1 MTEDRDIK
9 IYEGRGNSELNDI
22 QRISEDI
29 ERNKQN
35 GNIDKA
41 KALGKRLAKIR
52 PDCKKLGLDIG
63 NMPAAELYCVRV
75 LLTFTAEYA
84 LRKYILSDTLGDA
97 VSTSMY
103 DYLKTEESGYYNNIS
118 DGSAFTF
125 YLLAL
130 KKSGDT
136 AQNIGEQFAQRCGI
150 NNDEYVSLGAGI
162 FNKVL
167 DLYAKI
173 IDEAEF
179 VNEEN
184 I

>member
-1 MTEDRDIK
+1 MAEDRDIK
-9 IYEGRGNSELNDI
+9 IYEGKGNSDLNDI

-29 ERNKQN
+29 DRNKRN

-63 NMPAAELYCVRV
+63 NMPASELYCVRV

-84 LRKYILSDTLGDA
+84 VQKYILSDTLADA
-97 VSTSMY
+97 VSASMY
-103 DYLKTEESGYYNNIS
+103 DYLKAEESGYYDNIS

-136 AQNIGEQFAQRCGI
+136 AKNIGEQFTQRCGI
-150 NNDEYVSLGAGI
+150 NSEEYVAFGADI
-162 FNKVL
+162 FNKSL
-167 DLYAKI
+167 ELYSKI
-173 IDEAEF
+173 IDETEF
-179 VNEEN
+179 VGE
-184 I
+184 

>member
-1 MTEDRDIK
+1 MAEDRDIK
-9 IYEGRGNSELNDI
+9 IYEGKGNSDLNDI

-29 ERNKQN
+29 DRNKRN

-63 NMPAAELYCVRV
+63 NMPASELYCVRV

-84 LRKYILSDTLGDA
+84 VQKYILSETLADA
-97 VSTSMY
+97 VSASMY
-103 DYLKTEESGYYNNIS
+103 DYLKAEESGYYDNIS

-136 AQNIGEQFAQRCGI
+136 AKNIGEQFAQRCGI
-150 NNDEYVSLGAGI
+150 NSE
-162 FNKVL
+162 
-167 DLYAKI
+167 
-173 IDEAEF
+173 
-179 VNEEN
+179 
-184 I
+184 

>member
-1 MTEDRDIK
+1 MAEDRDIK
-9 IYEGRGNSELNDI
+9 IYEGKGNSDLNDI
-22 QRISEDI
+22 LRISEDI

-52 PDCKKLGLDIG
+52 PDCQKLVLDVG

-84 LRKYILSDTLGDA
+84 LRKYISSDTLGDA
-97 VSTSMY
+97 VSAAMY
-103 DYLKTEESGYYNNIS
+103 DYLKAEERGYYDNIS

-136 AQNIGEQFAQRCGI
+136 AKNIGEQFAKRCGI
-150 NNDEYVSLGAGI
+150 NNDEYVSLGSEI
-162 FNKVL
+162 FIKAL
-167 DLYAKI
+167 ELYSNI

-179 VNEEN
+179 VNEHN

>member
-1 MTEDRDIK
+1 MAEDRDIK
-9 IYEGRGNSELNDI
+9 IYEGKGNFDLNDI
-22 QRISEDI
+22 QRISEDLD
-29 ERNKQN
+29 RNKRN

-63 NMPAAELYCVRV
+63 NMPASELYCVRV

-84 LRKYILSDTLGDA
+84 VQKYILSETLADA
-97 VSTSMY
+97 VSASMY
-103 DYLKTEESGYYNNIS
+103 DYLKAEESGYYDNIS

-136 AQNIGEQFAQRCGI
+136 AKNIGEQFAQRCGI
-150 NNDEYVSLGAGI
+150 NSEEYVAFGADI
-162 FNKVL
+162 FNKSL
-167 DLYAKI
+167 ELYSKI
-173 IDEAEF
+173 IDETEF
-179 VNEEN
+179 VGE
-184 I
+184 

>member
-1 MTEDRDIK
+1 MAEDRDIK
-9 IYEGRGNSELNDI
+9 IYEGKGNSDLNDI

-29 ERNKQN
+29 DRNKRN

-63 NMPAAELYCVRV
+63 NMPASELYCVRV

-84 LRKYILSDTLGDA
+84 VQKYILSETLADA
-97 VSTSMY
+97 VSASMY
-103 DYLKTEESGYYNNIS
+103 DYLKAEESGYYDNIS

-136 AQNIGEQFAQRCGI
+136 AKNIGEQFAQRCGI
-150 NNDEYVSLGAGI
+150 NSEEHVAFGADI
-162 FNKVL
+162 FNKSL
-167 DLYAKI
+167 ELYSKI
-173 IDEAEF
+173 IDETEF
-179 VNEEN
+179 VGE
-184 I
+184 

>member
-1 MTEDRDIK
+1 MAEDRDIK
-9 IYEGRGNSELNDI
+9 IYEGRGSSELNDI

-29 ERNKQN
+29 DRHKRN

-63 NMPAAELYCVRV
+63 NMPASELYCVRV

-84 LRKYILSDTLGDA
+84 VQKYILPDTLADA
-97 VSTSMY
+97 VSASMY
-103 DYLKTEESGYYNNIS
+103 DYLKAEESGYYDNIS

-136 AQNIGEQFAQRCGI
+136 AKNIGEQFAQRCGI
-150 NNDEYVSLGAGI
+150 NSEEYVAFGADI
-162 FNKVL
+162 FNKSL
-167 DLYAKI
+167 ELYSKI
-173 IDEAEF
+173 IDETEF
-179 VNEEN
+179 VGE
-184 I
+184 

>member
-1 MTEDRDIK
+1 MAEDRDIK
-9 IYEGRGNSELNDI
+9 IYEGKGNSDLNDI

-29 ERNKQN
+29 DRNKRN

-63 NMPAAELYCVRV
+63 NMPASELYCVRV

-84 LRKYILSDTLGDA
+84 VQKYILSETLADA
-97 VSTSMY
+97 VSASMY
-103 DYLKTEESGYYNNIS
+103 DYLKAEESGYYDNIS

-136 AQNIGEQFAQRCGI
+136 AKNIGEQFAQRCGI
-150 NNDEYVSLGAGI
+150 NSEEYVAFGADI
-162 FNKVL
+162 FNKSL
-167 DLYAKI
+167 ELYSKI
-173 IDEAEF
+173 IDETEF
-179 VNEEN
+179 VGE
-184 I
+184 